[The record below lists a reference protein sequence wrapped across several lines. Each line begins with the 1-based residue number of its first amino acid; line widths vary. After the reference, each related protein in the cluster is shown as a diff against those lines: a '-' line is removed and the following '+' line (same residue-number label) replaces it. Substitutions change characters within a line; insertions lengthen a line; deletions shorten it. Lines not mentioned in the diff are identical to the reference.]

1 MGDRAEWVSLAVTAA
16 IIIALTVGTWFL
28 LKRLVKT
35 LSARRGA
42 ESEVWTRI
50 DACRSPAVTVLF
62 LILIRTYGAVLEFL
76 THGNHWIGTVLGL
89 LVLLSFGWLASRGA
103 AVLIAVMA
111 VRFTH
116 STGDD
121 HQRLSRIRTQ
131 LGVFQRAAAAVIWLA
146 TLIFALLDFPST
158 RALATSLFASAG
170 LLGLV
175 FGLAAQST
183 LANMIAGLQIAFS
196 DSVRIDDTVQVNGKH
211 GVVEEIT
218 LTYISIRMQ
227 DNRRMIVPVTDF
239 VNQPFENW
247 TRKNDSAHVDS
258 YLYGPRG
265 PPRNPAFPP
274 ARHPHHQRPLGRR
287 GRIARNRR
295 IRPRL
300 PETQNHRQR
309 PVPTPGDPPRRT
321 GGRATHP
328 LSGPGNTDRAAS
340 RAIAPARPRGPAE
353 HPEDSPGCPVQQPL
367 RYARASHRPSCASR
381 LAAAGEWGIH
391 ATERPALALI

>member
-1 MGDRAEWVSLAVTAA
+1 MGDRAAWISLAATAA
-16 IIIALTVGTWFL
+16 IIVALTVGTWFL
-28 LKRLVKT
+28 LKRLVRL

-42 ESEVWTRI
+42 EPEVWNRI
-50 DACRSPAVTVLF
+50 DACRSPAVVVLF
-62 LILIRTYGAVLEFL
+62 LVLIRTYGAVLELL
-76 THGNHWIGTVLGL
+76 THGNHWIGVVLGL

-121 HQRLSRIRTQ
+121 HQRLNRIRTQ
-131 LGVFQRAAAAVIWLA
+131 LGVFQRAASALIWLA

-183 LANMIAGLQIAFS
+183 LANMIAGLQIAFG

-247 TRKNDSAHVDS
+247 TRKNNSAHVDS
-258 YLYGPRG
+258 YLYVDH
-265 PPRNPAFPP
+265 A
-274 ARHPHHQRPLGRR
+274 APL
-287 GRIARNRR
+287 
-295 IRPRL
+295 
-300 PETQNHRQR
+300 ET
-309 PVPTPGDPPRRT
+309 
-321 GGRATHP
+321 
-328 LSGPGNTDRAAS
+328 
-340 RAIAPARPRGPAE
+340 
-353 HPEDSPGCPVQQPL
+353 L
-367 RYARASHRPSCASR
+367 RSR
-381 LAAAGEWGIH
+381 LHDILATSDQWDGEEGSLVIAESDRDCLKIKITVSAPSLH
-391 ATERPALALI
+391 QATRLGEQVAEQLTLYLVREIPTALPRER